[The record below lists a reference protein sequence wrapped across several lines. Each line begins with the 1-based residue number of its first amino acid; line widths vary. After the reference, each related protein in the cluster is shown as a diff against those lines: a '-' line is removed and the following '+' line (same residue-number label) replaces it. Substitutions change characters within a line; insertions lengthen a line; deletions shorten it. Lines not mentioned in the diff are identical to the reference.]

1 MRDTIT
7 LYVNPITVNNIK
19 IQLLVNAV
27 NIPAQ
32 FEQVVLHKPNGK
44 SPAFLQLNPT
54 GKVPVLKD
62 EDLILTESNAILK
75 YLAHKHQSPLWPSDA
90 TLQAQVL
97 KWMFFQTGN
106 WNKTVGIFSHRR
118 VVLPHWGFDQQ
129 QVLSPQQLQDFHTLM
144 EGLDNELAGKN
155 ILVGGNISIADIC
168 LGSYLMFAQES
179 QMPLESFVNV
189 RRWLT
194 HLQQTLWWQE
204 THLSLRHI
212 LNSSESCPI

>member
-1 MRDTIT
+1 MSDVIT
-7 LYVNPITVNNIK
+7 LYINPMTANNIK
-19 IQLLVNAV
+19 IQLLVNALNV
-27 NIPAQ
+27 PAHY
-32 FEQVVLHKPNGK
+32 EHVVLHKPQEK
-44 SPAFLQLNPT
+44 SADFLHINPA

-62 EDLILTESNAILK
+62 EDLVLTESNAILK

-97 KWMFFQTGN
+97 KWMFFQTGG
-106 WNKTVGIFSHRR
+106 WNKTVGVFSHRR

-129 QVLSPQQLQDFHTLM
+129 QVLSPQQLQDFHVLM
-144 EGLDNELAGKN
+144 EGFNNELAGKN
-155 ILVGGNISIADIC
+155 TLMGTDISIADIC

-212 LNSSESCPI
+212 LNSSESCSI